1 MYRKIE
7 LRGQHGF
14 EAMAPDAGN
23 RTELSV
29 PDVTQFRFRMEIC
42 DVGAL
47 TVGRVQMSPHRALPG
62 LVEDGEVANLCLMLS
77 GKQVV
82 DDGTTRVHIEVGRIV
97 LQVGWNRYEAVDADG
112 SDLLLVRIPRHRL
125 EERGLDLEETSV
137 TFGPAKPTMSVHA
150 LNAVGMTMLRER
162 GRHNTTAAPRS
173 VENALIELVVGLH
186 HESLGY
192 GADSGELRGSVYAR
206 ALTLIRAHH
215 HDPTLTPTVIAERLQ
230 LSLRSLQ
237 RAFAAHDT
245 TVAFQIRRLRA
256 HRAAALLQEPGYTR
270 TTVAEIAAIT
280 GFASSAEL
288 RRALRTVR
296 GVSPAELR
304 PR

>member
-1 MYRKIE
+1 M
-7 LRGQHGF
+7 
-14 EAMAPDAGN
+14 
-23 RTELSV
+23 
-29 PDVTQFRFRMEIC
+29 
-42 DVGAL
+42 
-47 TVGRVQMSPHRALPG
+47 
-62 LVEDGEVANLCLMLS
+62 
-77 GKQVV
+77 
-82 DDGTTRVHIEVGRIV
+82 
-97 LQVGWNRYEAVDADG
+97 
-112 SDLLLVRIPRHRL
+112 
-125 EERGLDLEETSV
+125 

-150 LNAVGMTMLRER
+150 LNAVAMAMLRER
-162 GRHNTTAAPRS
+162 GRRNTTAAPRG

-215 HDPTLTPTVIAERLQ
+215 HDPTLSPTVIAERLQ

-256 HRAAALLQEPGYTR
+256 HRAAVLLQEPAYTR

-280 GFASSAEL
+280 STRDAVAGGETARRSYPVSGSRQTGWSAWRDSGLASSPSGAKKTDSVTSSAAQSRDSNCAVGLASPRSMREIIARLTPERPASSSRVRFLPL
-288 RRALRTVR
+288 RSARRRSAIAASMCVSPFSIIVDLYFYNNRVKR
-296 GVSPAELR
+296 SIVPGRRNRGGVSPEPGRSSRSGYSSSLLG
-304 PR
+304 

>member
-7 LRGQHGF
+7 LRGRHGF

-97 LQVGWNRYEAVDADG
+97 LQVGGTDTRPWMRTGRTFSSCASPGTG
-112 SDLLLVRIPRHRL
+112 SKNATRSRGDVRDVRAGKAH
-125 EERGLDLEETSV
+125 
-137 TFGPAKPTMSVHA
+137 H
-150 LNAVGMTMLRER
+150 VG
-162 GRHNTTAAPRS
+162 
-173 VENALIELVVGLH
+173 
-186 HESLGY
+186 
-192 GADSGELRGSVYAR
+192 AR
-206 ALTLIRAHH
+206 AQCGGDDH
-215 HDPTLTPTVIAERLQ
+215 
-230 LSLRSLQ
+230 
-237 RAFAAHDT
+237 
-245 TVAFQIRRLRA
+245 
-256 HRAAALLQEPGYTR
+256 
-270 TTVAEIAAIT
+270 
-280 GFASSAEL
+280 AS
-288 RRALRTVR
+288 
-296 GVSPAELR
+296 
-304 PR
+304 